1 MSTTGAISGDLLNK
15 LSPPQ
20 STLSPSDANQQ
31 VSSQQFLTLF
41 ITQLQNQDPLSPMD
55 PQQLTAQLAQL
66 SSLEQLTGINT
77 RLDKLTSQESGTT
90 TAALISLIGK
100 QVTFD
105 GSQMSVKG
113 GAAPEAQY
121 DLTTAAT
128 KVTATVTDDNGKI
141 VRTIELG
148 GQGVGAHRFQFDGK
162 NANGVP
168 LPDGTYHLAIAAT
181 PVGGGSPAAVS
192 LATTAPVDGVDFS
205 GDTPQLLVGSLRLNL
220 DQVRDVRTSTNS

>member
-1 MSTTGAISGDLLNK
+1 MSTAAGISPDLVN
-15 LSPPQ
+15 SISTPQ

-41 ITQLQNQDPLSPMD
+41 IAQLQNQDPLSPMD

-90 TAALISLIGK
+90 TGALIALIGK

-113 GAAPEAQY
+113 GTAPDTQYTLTNAASA
-121 DLTTAAT
+121 
-128 KVTATVTDDNGKI
+128 VTATITDSTGNV
-141 VRTIELG
+141 VRTVELG
-148 GQGVGAHRFQFDGK
+148 KQGIGPQTFHFDGK
-162 NANGVP
+162 NNNGVP
-168 LPDGTYHLAIAAT
+168 LPDGSYTLAISATPAGGGAAT
-181 PVGGGSPAAVS
+181 PVT

-205 GDTPQLLVGSLRLNL
+205 GSTPQLLVGSLRLGL
-220 DQVRDVRTSTNS
+220 DQVRDVRTATNS